1 MKKSKDDILNEL
13 KKAGYRIT
21 KHRRKII
28 EFIAERKD
36 HPSVRLVFNKI
47 KSKEPGI
54 TLSTVYNTIN
64 LLVEINVLKELEF
77 DETDN
82 RYDTNLTPHLN
93 LVCTICGSITDH
105 EYKLPVN
112 PNIIQ
117 SKEGFVTLDYRIEY
131 HGVCSN
137 CQRK

>member
-1 MKKSKDDILNEL
+1 MKKSKDDILNDL

-21 KHRRKII
+21 KHRRAII

-36 HPSVRLVFNKI
+36 HPSVRWVFNKI

-64 LLVEINVLKELEF
+64 LLVEMNALKELEF

-93 LVCTICGSITDH
+93 LVCTICGSITDF

-112 PNIIQ
+112 PKKIQ
-117 SKEGFVTLDYRIEY
+117 STEGFVTLDYRIEY
-131 HGVCSN
+131 RGICSN